1 MANPI
6 TCQRNALS
14 RSLDVTVNLSRP
26 STEIATDMTMICF
39 VTPDVDFPSG
49 TGRVRFFSS
58 FEAVQG
64 AVPQNSEAYF
74 AANAFFARQDRP
86 STMAIGRV
94 FTEPTA
100 AELSGGTIT
109 PASLAGITDGAFDIE
124 INGQQQTIT
133 GLAFD
138 STPTLAEIA
147 SILNTALSTHGV
159 TAQVTG
165 SGISLS
171 TTMKGDGASLGYA
184 LPPTG
189 GSETDISGLLALN
202 ASLAEGKTIGYTPG
216 DLVSEI
222 NLIRQA
228 ARCSGRPVYGWVIDR
243 QYRDTPIQKAVADWA
258 EAITQA
264 YFSACTNA
272 ANAYN
277 AGSDQNIGA
286 YAYAKGLTR
295 TSVIYYYNPQLYP
308 DMSYI
313 ACALSTDYAGDNT
326 AKTMKFK
333 EMPGFEPDPTVGETE
348 LPVLESRNINCYVA
362 IGNTSVE
369 LRPGTQSASTWFTDS
384 RVNLD
389 NYVEELQV
397 EVYNVF
403 KRNPK
408 VSYTTSGQD
417 KLVSAA
423 TKINNRYI
431 RNGVFADRDV
441 EDDNELGYIT
451 LPATTITPVPIYKAT
466 ASERASRAAP
476 PIAISAYE
484 ASAMHGVTINVDV
497 YN

>member
-14 RSLDVTVNLSRP
+14 RSLDVVVNLSRP

-39 VTPDVDFPSG
+39 VTPGVDFPSG
-49 TGRVRFFSS
+49 TGRVQFFST
-58 FEAVQG
+58 FEAVQE

-74 AANAFFARQDRP
+74 AANAFFARSDRP
-86 STMAIGRV
+86 KTLAIGRV

-100 AELSGGTIT
+100 AELAGGAIT
-109 PASLAGITDGAFDIE
+109 PANLAGITDGAFDIE
-124 INGQQQTIT
+124 INGKEQTLS
-133 GLAFD
+133 GLEFD
-138 STPTLAEIA
+138 SNPTLSEIA
-147 SILNTALSTHGV
+147 AVLNTELATHGV
-159 TAQVTG
+159 TAQVAG
-165 SGISLS
+165 SGITLS
-171 TTMKGDGASLGYA
+171 TTMKGNGAALGYA
-184 LPPTG
+184 TPPTG
-189 GSETDISGLLALN
+189 EGTDISGLLALN
-202 ASLAEGKTIGYTPG
+202 ASLADGKTIGYTPG

-228 ARCSGRPVYGWVIDR
+228 ARCSGRPIYGWVLDR
-243 QYRDTPIQKAVADWA
+243 QYRDTPDQQAVATWA
-258 EAITQA
+258 EATTPA

-277 AGSDQNIGA
+277 AGSDSNIGA

-295 TSVIYYYNPQLYP
+295 TSVMYYYNPQLYP

-313 ACALSTDYAGDNT
+313 ACALAVDYAGDDT
-326 AKTMKFK
+326 AITLKFK
-333 EMPGFEPDPTVGETE
+333 EMPGFDPDPTVGETE
-348 LPVLESRNINCYVA
+348 LSVLESRNINCYVA
-362 IGNTSVE
+362 IGNNSTE
-369 LRPGTQSASTWFTDS
+369 IRPGTQSASTWFTDS

-403 KRNPK
+403 KRNKK

-451 LPATTITPVPIYKAT
+451 LPATTITPVPVYKAT
-466 ASERASRAAP
+466 TSERASRAAP
-476 PIAISAYE
+476 PIAITGYE
-484 ASAMHGVTINVDV
+484 AGAMHGVTINVDV